1 MILTRGRLTHYNLV
15 YFSKVLVSSMVSLSF
30 PPMADVISP
39 VCSRFHR
46 AVELIGSRWTGAI
59 IQTLLQGKTRYAAL
73 KAAIPDI
80 TDRMLSERLRSLE
93 AEDIVTRW
101 VIADTPVR
109 VEYELTD
116 KGRSLEAALRAIG
129 TWAEHWIPLEPDPA
143 PDRTEGSEL
152 HPAKHRRSRV
162 ADGA

>member
-1 MILTRGRLTHYNLV
+1 
-15 YFSKVLVSSMVSLSF
+15 
-30 PPMADVISP
+30 MADIVPP

-59 IQTLLQGKTRYAAL
+59 IQTLLQGKTRYAL
-73 KAAIPDI
+73 IKAAIPDI

-93 AEDIVTRW
+93 AEDLVTRW

-116 KGRSLEAALRAIG
+116 KGRSLQDALREIG
-129 TWAEHWIPLEPDPA
+129 AWAERWIPLKSPEE
-143 PDRTEGSEL
+143 EGVADHSDSRD
-152 HPAKHRRSRV
+152 AAMRRRSSATKGR
-162 ADGA
+162 

>member
-1 MILTRGRLTHYNLV
+1 MAEQLV
-15 YFSKVLVSSMVSLSF
+15 PK
-30 PPMADVISP
+30 

-93 AEDIVTRW
+93 AEDLVTRW
-101 VIADTPVR
+101 VIADTPIR

-116 KGRSLEAALRAIG
+116 KGRSLENALREISI
-129 TWAEHWIPLEPDPA
+129 WANRWIPADIDGGEDVV
-143 PDRTEGSEL
+143 EG
-152 HPAKHRRSRV
+152 
-162 ADGA
+162 

>member
-1 MILTRGRLTHYNLV
+1 MPELA
-15 YFSKVLVSSMVSLSF
+15 
-30 PPMADVISP
+30 PQ

-59 IQTLLQGKTRYAAL
+59 IHTLLQGKTRYAAL

-93 AEDIVTRW
+93 AEDLLTRW

-116 KGRSLEAALRAIG
+116 KGRSLENALREIS
-129 TWAEHWIPLEPDPA
+129 TWANRWIPVQNTDDQNLVT
-143 PDRTEGSEL
+143 DRTDT
-152 HPAKHRRSRV
+152 R
-162 ADGA
+162 